1 MAQAFHW
8 QGEGPSAQ
16 RNAPISLEVNGE
28 SVYTSTGFLEGRN
41 DVMWNRKRI
50 GISVGAGQMALA
62 VVRRRGTLIAVEK
75 TVTEVL
81 AAGLCRPSP
90 VEKNITDPARWQGH
104 VGALLGRFPKIRS
117 ATLSLP
123 DTAVRTLLMTLQ
135 QVPESRAD
143 FEKLIQWH
151 MEKTFLHPLG
161 EARFSHQILSRDA
174 TGTRLLATA
183 VKQEVAQ
190 QYEAFNGAGAGA
202 GIEIDRVGPSSLF
215 VCNLFRP
222 AVDRLGAR
230 HFLFVRIFDQTLTL
244 IVFESG
250 LPTFIRT
257 KDFPESEAWD
267 EMLIAELT
275 TSLSFYEG
283 SGHTITAL
291 THLLVSAGA
300 EYAPTARLRESIRLT
315 VVHLDPRS
323 VFQSESVAPA
333 VVAAVAAAAA

>member
-1 MAQAFHW
+1 
-8 QGEGPSAQ
+8 
-16 RNAPISLEVNGE
+16 
-28 SVYTSTGFLEGRN
+28 
-41 DVMWNRKRI
+41 MWNRQRI
-50 GISVGAGQMALA
+50 GIAVGTEQVALA
-62 VVRRRGTLIAVEK
+62 AIRRRGASIVVEK
-75 TVTEVL
+75 TATEAL

-90 VEKNITDPARWQGH
+90 VEKNISDPAQWQRQ

-123 DTAVRTLLMTLQ
+123 DTAVRTLLITLQ
-135 QVPESRAD
+135 QIPENPAD

-174 TGTRLLATA
+174 SGTQLLATA
-183 VKQEVAQ
+183 VKQEVVQ
-190 QYEAFNGAGAGA
+190 QYETFNGAGA

-267 EMLIAELT
+267 EMLISELT

-283 SGHTITAL
+283 SGHAITAL

-300 EYAPTARLRESIRLT
+300 EHAPTQRLRESVRLT

-323 VFQSESVAPA
+323 VFQSESVTQA

>member
-1 MAQAFHW
+1 
-8 QGEGPSAQ
+8 
-16 RNAPISLEVNGE
+16 
-28 SVYTSTGFLEGRN
+28 
-41 DVMWNRKRI
+41 MWDRHRV

-62 VVRRRGTLIAVEK
+62 VVRRRGALISVEK
-75 TVTEVL
+75 TATEAL

-90 VEKNITDPARWQGH
+90 VEKNITDMAKWQGH
-104 VGALLGRFPKIRS
+104 TRALLGRAPKIRS

-123 DTAVRTLLMTLQ
+123 DTAVRTLLITLKQ
-135 QVPESRAD
+135 IPDSLAD

-174 TGTRLLATA
+174 AGTRLLATA
-183 VKQEVAQ
+183 VKQEVVQ
-190 QYEAFNGAGAGA
+190 QYESFNGTGT

-222 AVDRLGAR
+222 VVEKLGAR

-244 IVFESG
+244 IVFEAG
-250 LPTFIRT
+250 LPAFIRT

-267 EMLIAELT
+267 ALLLEELT

-283 SGHTITAL
+283 SGHDISAL
-291 THLLVSAGA
+291 THFLVSAGA
-300 EYAPTARLRESIRLT
+300 EYAPTAHLRESIRLT

-323 VFQSESVAPA
+323 VFQSESITPGI
-333 VVAAVAAAAA
+333 VAAVAAATA